1 MKEKNFP
8 VGWAVT
14 SGEERLLT
22 LPLSTV
28 LRNTLVTGCT
38 GWGKSGALLS
48 VILTALTKFRPV
60 GVVLVDCKG
69 ETAAEFT
76 ENFLPALA
84 EAYPHLDPGKVAM
97 VKPFGRGYGISLN
110 PLAPIAGLD
119 APVQAH
125 IVATLIADLA
135 DGGNLGPR
143 MKALLSSLCQVGIVG
158 RLTLLDLLGMLRE
171 PAKVSAVAA
180 RLADEELRNYLTMV
194 FPSEPQASKDALRA
208 RLEWLLLLPE
218 IRAMLCAPTAVSG
231 SDLLEAPLTVVDLG
245 GDVPLGFLP
254 LSTFVGSYLTTI
266 LTTAVF
272 CRKTPAHPVMF
283 VIDEWQVVIG
293 KSAAELERMLSQCRF
308 RQTSLILANQTLGQ
322 VTDASLLRSLVTN
335 ISVHWAFRPGER
347 DIDHLVQ
354 LLPVTGRCI
363 DPEHPDQFLSKEAE
377 RRRIMERL
385 AKLQP
390 RHALLADLVGGRAE
404 IIRTL
409 AVPYG
414 EAKRRAAAVP
424 ESLRDACRRGRFG
437 VPFNELLR
445 LSERRDTAS
454 VGATPLSVHP
464 LSVSSPAKPTRAT
477 RARLVLP

>member
-14 SGEERLLT
+14 SGEEKLLT

-48 VILTALTKFRPV
+48 LMLTALTKFRPV

-84 EAYPHLDPGKVAM
+84 ATYPHLDPNKIAI
-97 VKPFGRGYGISLN
+97 VKAFGRGYGIPLN
-110 PLAPIAGLD
+110 PLCPISGLD

-125 IVATLIADLA
+125 IVATLIGDLA
-135 DGGNLGPR
+135 DGLGPR
-143 MKALLSSLCQVGIVG
+143 MKSLLSSLCQVGIVG
-158 RLTLLDLLGMLRE
+158 RLTLLDLLAMLRE
-171 PAKVSAVAA
+171 PAQATAVAA
-180 RLADEELRNYLTMV
+180 RLPDEELRNYLTMV
-194 FPSEPQASKDALRA
+194 FPTEPQASKDALRA

-254 LSTFVGSYLTTI
+254 LATFVGSYLTTV

-272 CRKTPAHPVMF
+272 CRKIPAHPVLF
-283 VIDEWQVVIG
+283 VIDEWQVVVS
-293 KSAAELERMLSQCRF
+293 KSAAELERMLSQSRY
-308 RQTSLILANQTLGQ
+308 RLVTLTLANQTLGQ

-335 ISVHWAFRPGER
+335 VSVHWAFRPGEK
-347 DIDHLVQ
+347 DIDHLIP

-363 DPEHPDQFLSKEAE
+363 DPSYPDQFLSKETE
-377 RRRIMERL
+377 RRRLMERL
-385 AKLQP
+385 AKLPP
-390 RHALLADLVGGRAE
+390 RHALLADLVGGKAE
-404 IIRTL
+404 IVRTL
-409 AVPYG
+409 NVPYA

-424 ESLRDACRRGRFG
+424 ESLRDACRKGRYG
-437 VPFNELLR
+437 VPFKELLS
-445 LSERRDTAS
+445 LSERQNAAS
-454 VGATPLSVHP
+454 AGVQP
-464 LSVSSPAKPTRAT
+464 LSVSSPRVSSPNKPTRTT

>member
-97 VKPFGRGYGISLN
+97 VKPFGRGYGIPLN
-110 PLAPIAGLD
+110 PLYPIAGLD

-135 DGGNLGPR
+135 EGNLGPR
-143 MKALLSSLCQVGIVG
+143 MKSLLSSLCQVGIVA

-180 RLADEELRNYLTMV
+180 RIADEELRNYLTMV

-254 LSTFVGSYLTTI
+254 LATFVGSYLTTI

-308 RQTSLILANQTLGQ
+308 RLVSLTLANQTLGQ
-322 VTDASLLRSLVTN
+322 VTDASLLRSLLTN
-335 ISVHWAFRPGER
+335 ISVHWAFRPGEK

-354 LLPVTGRCI
+354 LLPVTGRSI
-363 DPEHPDQFLSKEAE
+363 DPEHPDQFLSKDAE
-377 RRRIMERL
+377 RRRILERL
-385 AKLQP
+385 AKLPP

-409 AVPYG
+409 AVPYA

-424 ESLRDACRRGRFG
+424 ETLRDACRRGRFG
-437 VPFNELLR
+437 VPFNELLS
-445 LSERRDTAS
+445 LSERQDTSS

-464 LSVSSPAKPTRAT
+464 LSVPAPTKSNRVT